1 MKRSMSIATIAL
13 LLAVGGS
20 GCSGAPAPTS
30 TPAQTQS
37 ATPTLAPAPD
47 TTGMALDQAR
57 KALEKAGYDVTVTDS
72 RENRSILA
80 EGDWVV
86 TSQEI
91 TGPTATLGAL
101 MATDKSDEQIAAEQ
115 AAADE
120 AARVAQ
126 EQQQQQQ
133 QAPPAPAPAP
143 AEAYYANCTE
153 AKAAGAAPIHQGS
166 PGYSSKL
173 DRDGDGVAC
182 ES

>member
-1 MKRSMSIATIAL
+1 
-13 LLAVGGS
+13 
-20 GCSGAPAPTS
+20 
-30 TPAQTQS
+30 
-37 ATPTLAPAPD
+37 
-47 TTGMALDQAR
+47 MALDRAR
-57 KALEKAGYDVTVTDS
+57 KALEKAGYDVTVADS

-120 AARVAQ
+120 AARLAAEQAAADEAARLAAEQAAADEAARVAQ
-126 EQQQQQQ
+126 EQQQQQ
-133 QAPPAPAPAP
+133 QAPPAPVPADV
-143 AEAYYANCTE
+143 YYANCTE
-153 AKAAGAAPIHQGS
+153 AKAAGAAPILRGS